1 MSHICI
7 IDLTSEPAL
16 DYVSARL
23 RIATIDDKTGAIV
36 NPHHVG
42 NGTLKIAPLINL
54 NRQIINN
61 FQIVACERQYL
72 GGIKIPETMID
83 RVADRLDGLRT
94 DVREF
99 QQLLDRTF
107 SQDSW
112 SKIREELLQSLIGIP
127 PTEPIR
133 LVLITDNYEL
143 QSLPIENTTFIT
155 DVLGKNNRS
164 VSVVFAP
171 REQQKKLIWKD
182 IPRILLVL
190 GSQKGIEQ
198 PIDIHEIQ
206 KYFRSPAIFELLY
219 HPSREQL
226 LKTIS
231 DRAFDIIII
240 VGHSHA
246 NHDGIDGK
254 ININDDQ
261 NQNLDGISIQQFT
274 QPFKNSV
281 QKGLKLAILAG
292 CSSIGVAR
300 ALVSEQIGVPNVIAF
315 RIPVHY
321 RVLRLFFDRLLN
333 YWIARAYS
341 LEVALTQTRGEL
353 KLYDRDS
360 PGASILPILFTSPW
374 DLPMYFPKKIRSP
387 WQKRLMHILVFHTL
401 LTRKAKQGKV
411 KKLSILCL
419 GCAGAIVWLWAVQT
433 PKFADAC
440 NSIVGDGISCGE
452 EILLKEPNVRPREDK
467 QAGTTAIANKNYPQA
482 VQLLTKSWNA
492 KPDPETSIALE
503 NAKLAL
509 QNLPI
514 KSMAITIPAS
524 GSTPLDIPA
533 GMLKAVAFAQQQWN
547 ADSKHA
553 WKLQVVIVDD
563 KNDKYAAPKLID
575 NLLARD
581 ISAGLGSY
589 SSEVTS
595 EIKNTYNQHRTVL
608 VSSTSTATDL
618 SNNQPHNFFFRVCA
632 SNKISGKAIAM
643 YLRSHKYTKIA
654 LFHTSGKKFSDSMTT
669 ALKSNIQGIA
679 IVEESNFEPIGNA
692 IDVLTRSKQAGAQ
705 AIVLIPDAYTS
716 DAPERDRLLSLIA
729 ANNGDLP
736 IVGNEV
742 VKDQTLFSRFNE
754 RQLQKLVISLP
765 WHASSYQ
772 NNTISVPPFWG
783 NKTQLDHRIA
793 MTYDAAQV
801 LIQALDRVPTDRPT
815 IDTRAEIQ
823 KMLSVSSFTT
833 PGITGEV
840 SFLGSDRSQSIN
852 SLVQPKCINGKCE
865 GFKPAS

>member
-7 IDLTSEPAL
+7 IDLTSEPSL

-23 RIATIDDKTGAIV
+23 RIATIDDRTGAIV

-42 NGTLKIAPLINL
+42 NGTLKIEPLINL

-61 FQIVACERQYL
+61 FQDVACESQYL

-83 RVADRLDGLRT
+83 RVADRIDNLRT

-99 QQLLDRTF
+99 QRLLDRTF
-107 SQDSW
+107 TQDSW
-112 SKIREELLQSLIGIP
+112 SRIREELLQSLIGIP
-127 PTEPIR
+127 QTEPIR

-155 DVLGKNNRS
+155 DVLGKNNRA

-171 REQQKKLIWKD
+171 REQQKKIVWKD
-182 IPRILLVL
+182 VPRILLVL

-198 PIDIHEIQ
+198 PIDIHEIE
-206 KYFRSPAIFELLY
+206 KYFRSPAIVELLY

-226 LKTIS
+226 LRTIS

-246 NHDGIDGK
+246 NYDGIDGK
-254 ININDDQ
+254 IYINDDL

-300 ALVSEQIGVPNVIAF
+300 ALASEQIGVPNVIAF

-321 RVLRLFFDRLLN
+321 RVLRLFFDRLLD
-333 YWIARAYS
+333 YWIVRACS

-374 DLPMYFPKKIRSP
+374 DLPLYFPKKIRSR
-387 WQKRLMHILVFHTL
+387 WQKRLVHILVFRTL

-411 KKLSILCL
+411 KKLSMLCL
-419 GCAGAIVWLWAVQT
+419 GFAVAIGWWMLQT

-452 EILLKEPNVRPREDK
+452 EILLKEPNVRPRDDK
-467 QAGTTAIANKNYPQA
+467 QAGAAAIADKNYPQA
-482 VQLLTKSWNA
+482 VNLLTKSWNA
-492 KPDPETSIALE
+492 KPDPETLIALE

-509 QNLPI
+509 QSLPI
-514 KSMAITIPAS
+514 KSISITIPAS
-524 GSTPLDIPA
+524 GSTPLDIPT

-547 ADSKHA
+547 AESNHP

-563 KNDKYAAPKLID
+563 KNDKYSAPKLID
-575 NLLARD
+575 GLLLRD

-595 EIKNTYNQHRTVL
+595 KIKDTYQQHRTVL
-608 VSSTSTATDL
+608 ISSTSTATDL

-632 SNKISGKAIAM
+632 NNKISGKAIAM
-643 YLRSHKYTKIA
+643 YLKSRKYTKIA
-654 LFHTSGKKFSDSMTT
+654 LFHTTGKKFSDSMTA
-669 ALKSNIQGIA
+669 ALKENIQGMA
-679 IVEESNFEPIGNA
+679 IVEESNFEPTGDA
-692 IDVLTRSKQAGAQ
+692 IDVLAKSKQAGAQ
-705 AIVLIPDAYTS
+705 VIVLIPDAYTS
-716 DAPERDRLLSLIA
+716 QAPERDRLLSLIA

-736 IVGNEV
+736 IIGNEV
-742 VKDQTLFSRFNE
+742 VNDQTLFSRFNE
-754 RQLQKLVISLP
+754 RELQKLVISLP
-765 WHASSYQ
+765 WHSSSFQ
-772 NNTISVPPFWG
+772 NNTIKVPPFWG
-783 NKTQLDHRIA
+783 KKDRLDHRIA

-801 LIQALDRVPTDRPT
+801 LIQALDRIPTDRTT
-815 IDTRAEIQ
+815 IDARAEIQ
-823 KMLSVSSFTT
+823 KIISVSSFTT
-833 PGITGEV
+833 SGITGEV
-840 SFLGSDRSQSIN
+840 NFLGSERAQSIN
-852 SLVQPKCINGKCE
+852 SLVQPKCSSGKCA
-865 GFKPAS
+865 GFKPAI